1 VRDDLRRPLHV
12 RLSGRPER
20 LSPTPSALR
29 GGRSRLALVLLPAVL
44 LATGC
49 AGGRELYE
57 DSFALGF
64 PDPVTEEAESI
75 YELWLGSVAAAAVV
89 GVVVW
94 ALIFWAAWRY
104 RKRGDELPRQVRY
117 NLPIEVLYT
126 VVPFVIIAVL
136 FYYTTLT
143 QNFVNELTPEDG
155 GGADVEIGV
164 VGFQWNWTFNYVDE
178 ELAVTGVPGQPA
190 QLVLPTDASVRFVLT
205 SPDVVHGF
213 FVPAFL
219 FKREAIPGRANTF
232 EIEIREEGEYIGRCS
247 ELCGEKHAAM
257 NFSILAV
264 SPEEYESFIAGLRAD
279 PDNQTDSGTALGE
292 PGTADETA
300 AQTAGSPS

>member
-1 VRDDLRRPLHV
+1 M
-12 RLSGRPER
+12 
-20 LSPTPSALR
+20 SPTPSALR
-29 GGRSRLALVLLPAVL
+29 RGRSRLALALLPAAL

-49 AGGRELYE
+49 GSGRELYE
-57 DSFALGF
+57 DTFAFGF

-75 YELWLGSVAAAAVV
+75 YELWLGSVAAGTVV

-94 ALIFWAAWRY
+94 ALILWAAIRY

-136 FYYTTLT
+136 FYYTVLS
-143 QNFVNELTPEDG
+143 QNFVNELTPEDE
-155 GGADVEIGV
+155 GGAAVEIGV
-164 VGFQWNWTFNYVDE
+164 VGFQWNWTFNYVNE
-178 ELAVTGVPGQPA
+178 EVAVTGIPGQPA
-190 QLVLPTDASVRFVLT
+190 QLVLPTNTPVRFVLT
-205 SPDVVHGF
+205 SPDVIHGF

-232 EIEIREEGEYIGRCS
+232 EVTVEKEGEYIGRCS

-257 NFSILAV
+257 NFSVLAV
-264 SPEEYESFIAGLRAD
+264 SPQEYESYIGDLQDNPENQIGSGVGTGEPRTAEEIAEQIAGR
-279 PDNQTDSGTALGE
+279 
-292 PGTADETA
+292 
-300 AQTAGSPS
+300 PS